1 MKKYV
6 LIASDRYP
14 KHHRLAGQVTN
25 FINRMIAG
33 TKLHTCRMNYDF
45 WKRRVDE
52 ISEKR
57 AYLSVRSWSGIPYR
71 SKQDEYIRNV
81 KVGIEKL
88 EIIDQIIYVE
98 GKKLSKNKS
107 IQLATNDGFE
117 NSEQGLKDYLQ
128 WLKADIKNIENGC
141 ILHFSDLRYAS

>member
-6 LIASDRYP
+6 LIASDNYP
-14 KHHRLAGQVTN
+14 KHHRLAGKVTN
-25 FINRMIAG
+25 FINRMISG

-45 WKRRVDE
+45 WKHRVDE
-52 ISEKR
+52 ISKKY

-88 EIIDQIIYVE
+88 EIINQVIYVE
-98 GKKLSKNKS
+98 GKQLSKKKA
-107 IQLATNDGFE
+107 IQLAANDGFE
-117 NSEQGLKDYLQ
+117 DSEQGLKDYLQ
-128 WLKADIKNIENGC
+128 WLKADIKDIKNGC
-141 ILHFSDLRYAS
+141 ILHFTDLRYAS